1 MMRWWQNIR
10 EVCVDHAGWELV
22 CMRGIFAW
30 LAWQMLPAAIPWTT
44 QPVPN
49 GLAHLLDFTFLA
61 EASIYGPLRWAALG
75 ALAAYALGLVPWLS
89 LGYASA
95 LLVAVGTL
103 ENSQGAIGHHLQLV
117 CLVAG
122 GQWLAYAWAPW
133 RKETAS
139 QGERWRWWLPATDTH
154 RRAIQAAKLVIAAAY
169 VASACVKL
177 IASGGLWVWQLPDIA
192 LQLIK
197 THANVYYD
205 TLQPQSA
212 WAAETLPRLIV
223 AHPNLTRLFF
233 LPGLLLE
240 LFAFLALCGRRAAL
254 AMGAGLLMMHLLI
267 RAVMQL
273 SFSAHEW
280 LLLIFFLNVPYWVYR
295 AGRWTFGWRNK

>member
-1 MMRWWQNIR
+1 MKHWSQTIR
-10 EVCVDHAGWELV
+10 EVRVEHAGWELFG
-22 CMRGIFAW
+22 MRVIFAW
-30 LAWQMLPAAIPWTT
+30 LVWTMLPASVPWTT

-49 GLAHLLDFTFLA
+49 GLARVIDLTFLA
-61 EASIYGPLRWAALG
+61 DNAVYEPLRWAALA
-75 ALAAYALGLVPWLS
+75 ALVVYAVGLVPLLS
-89 LGYASA
+89 LGGATS
-95 LLVAVGTL
+95 LIIMVGTL

-122 GQWLAYAWAPW
+122 GQWLAYAASLGHWW
-133 RKETAS
+133 RPTTEA
-139 QGERWRWWLPATDTH
+139 H
-154 RRAIQAAKLVIAAAY
+154 RRAVQTAKLVIVAAY

-177 IASGGLWVWQLPDIA
+177 IASGGLWVWQLPDIS

-205 TLQPQSA
+205 TLQPQSI
-212 WAAETLPRLIV
+212 WASETLPRLIV

-240 LFAFLALCGRRAAL
+240 LFAFLALCGRRAGFAI
-254 AMGAGLLMMHLLI
+254 AAGLLAMHLLI
-267 RAVMQL
+267 RVVMQL

-280 LLLIFFLNVPYWVYR
+280 LLLIFFLNPPYLVYL
-295 AGRWTFGWRNK
+295 AGRGLGLWRDKRDERTSLAA